1 METMKN
7 KIITGIFICLWI
19 SIFSLPA
26 QTVIKATIDSTN
38 ILIGQ
43 QTKIRLEIAADKSQ
57 QLQLPL
63 VSDTL
68 MTGVE
73 VLNISK
79 IDTTDIGNN
88 RIQMKYNYLITA
100 FDSALYLLPPFKV
113 IAGADTVYSQELAL
127 KVSTLQVDTE
137 SGKFYD
143 IKDIRKV
150 PFVLMDYL
158 PTILLILA
166 IIILVALAVYIVY
179 RLINKKTLIPFK
191 KEEQYVPPHVRALRR
206 LDTIK
211 EEKLWQK
218 GKEKEYHSEI
228 TETLRKYVEERFHVR
243 AMEMTSG
250 EILSEIK
257 KYSDADTVYDNLKQI
272 LILADFVKFAKY
284 KPLPDE
290 NELSIMNAYLF
301 IINSK
306 MEEASEESNDKNET
320 DIVENEINAKVDEK
334 PESDNSLISKV

>member
-1 METMKN
+1 MKN
-7 KIITGIFICLWI
+7 NYRIKSIAGMLVCLWI
-19 SIFSLPA
+19 SIYSLSA
-26 QTVIKATIDSTN
+26 QTVVKATIDSTN

-43 QTKIRLEIAADKSQ
+43 QTKIHLEIAADKSQ

-73 VLNISK
+73 ILDISK

-88 RIQMKYNYLITA
+88 RIQMKYDYLITT

-113 IAGADTVYSQELAL
+113 IAGIDTVYSAELAL
-127 KVSTLQVDTE
+127 KVSTVPVDTE

-143 IKDIRKV
+143 IKDVRKP

-158 PTILLILA
+158 PIFLWILA
-166 IIILVALAVYIVY
+166 ILVLLALAVFIIY
-179 RLINKKTLIPFK
+179 RLINKKSLIPFK
-191 KEEQYVPPHVRALRR
+191 KEEPYVPPHIRAIRR
-206 LDTIK
+206 LDAIK
-211 EEKLWQK
+211 LEKLWQM
-218 GKEKEYHSEI
+218 GKEKVYYSEI
-228 TETLRKYVEERFHVR
+228 TETLRKYIEERFDVG

-250 EILSEIK
+250 EILTGIK
-257 KYSDADTVYDNLKQI
+257 KYSDADDAYDNLKQI

-290 NELSIMNAYLF
+290 NELSMMNAYLF
-301 IINSK
+301 VNITRKEEIQENIKEEIQEDIK
-306 MEEASEESNDKNET
+306 MKN
-320 DIVENEINAKVDEK
+320 
-334 PESDNSLISKV
+334 